1 MSFFEFPRTRTYDSD
16 LGWLIDSM
24 RDLIDEYNEI
34 LSKTNSN
41 TANINELASRVRTL
55 ENSWSTLQREFE
67 ALEDHINEYVFSLV
81 NTYFREV
88 NVKIS
93 VLEENI
99 LALSNL
105 LVKEKRD
112 LVSLIEATDDAN
124 RSWTMAEIQRIIDN
138 LPSYLS
144 ILVYNPVKGA
154 ITDINECI
162 MDLYELSRNEALTAI
177 EYDMLDL
184 TASEYDS
191 LNLTARE
198 YDEWAKKLLY
208 KNPLWYMPDPFTG
221 ASVPV
226 KQVVSELADL
236 HRAYALTASNYD
248 ALSLDASYYDNLSIT
263 AYDYDFHGATLVH

>member
-24 RDLIDEYNEI
+24 RDLIDEYNDI
-34 LSKTNSN
+34 LSKTNTN
-41 TANINELASRVRTL
+41 TANIAELTKRVRVL
-55 ENSWSTLQREFE
+55 ESSWDSLQREFE
-67 ALEDHINEYVFSLV
+67 ALETHINEYVFTLV
-81 NTYFREV
+81 NSYFREV
-88 NVKIS
+88 NSKIQR
-93 VLEENI
+93 LQENI
-99 LALSNL
+99 NTINALI
-105 LVKEKRD
+105 VREKRD

-124 RSWTMAEIQRIIDN
+124 RSWTMAEIQRIIDA

-162 MDLYELSRNEALTAI
+162 MDLYELSRVEGLTAV
-177 EYDMLDL
+177 EYDTLDL

-191 LNLTARE
+191 LNLTAKE

-221 ASVPV
+221 TTVPV

-236 HRAYALTASNYD
+236 HRAYGLTASDYD
-248 ALSLDASYYDNLSIT
+248 ALSLDASYYDNLQIT

>member
-24 RDLIDEYNEI
+24 RKLIDEYNDI
-34 LSKTNSN
+34 LTQVTKNKNNISDL
-41 TANINELASRVRTL
+41 TARIIHL
-55 ENSWSTLQREFE
+55 EDSWNTLQEEFN
-67 ALEDHINEYVFSLV
+67 ALEDHINEYVFTLV
-81 NTYFREV
+81 NSYFREV
-88 NVKIS
+88 NTKIQR
-93 VLEENI
+93 LQENI
-99 LALSNL
+99 NAINALI
-105 LVKEKRD
+105 VREKRD
-112 LVSLIEATDDAN
+112 LVALIDATDDAN

-162 MDLYELSRNEALTAI
+162 MDLYELSRVEGLTAV
-177 EYDMLDL
+177 EYDTLDL

-191 LNLTARE
+191 LNLTAKE

-221 ASVPV
+221 ATVPV

-236 HRAYALTASNYD
+236 HRVYGLTASDYD